1 MFRANVEDFGE
12 KCSLKDI
19 EWIMKI
25 QKKVALNQLL
35 LHLRLAKGIVCHYFV
50 KIFLKY
56 LNFAAVLTRL

>member
-25 QKKVALNQLL
+25 QKKIALNQLL
-35 LHLRLAKGIVCHYFV
+35 LHLRFAKGIVSHYFV
-50 KIFLKY
+50 KIIFKY

>member
-12 KCSLKDI
+12 KCSVKDI

-25 QKKVALNQLL
+25 QKKIALNQLL
-35 LHLRLAKGIVCHYFV
+35 LHLRLAKGNVCHYFV
-50 KIFLKY
+50 KIIFKC